1 VGQLAAVSPVL
12 TATGLSKRFGGLLA
26 VDGVDFEVPQGQ
38 IRAVIGP
45 NGAGKTTL
53 MGLISGRLTP
63 SAGQIFFDGRDV
75 TRQRAFDRARSGIVY
90 TFQVTS
96 IYAELS
102 CYENVA
108 LAAQRQ
114 LAGSLFAQ
122 FMVDEK
128 RIARGVERALQQ
140 VGLAN
145 VTEQRADSLPYGHQR
160 LLEVAMSLALEPAL
174 LILDEPTQGL
184 ANAEIDTLCEH
195 VREIAGRIT
204 VVIIEHN
211 MPVVLELADYITV
224 MERGAVLAEGEPS
237 QIASDPHV
245 QRAYL
250 GT

>member
-1 VGQLAAVSPVL
+1 MTPVL
-12 TATGLSKRFGGLLA
+12 ATAGLAKRFGGLLA
-26 VDGVDFEVPQGQ
+26 VDNVYFEVPKGQ

-63 SAGQIFFDGRDV
+63 SAGRISFNGRDV
-75 TRQRAFDRARSGIVY
+75 TRQRAWDRARSGIVY

-96 IYAELS
+96 IYAGLS

-108 LAAQRQ
+108 LAAQRH
-114 LAGSLFAQ
+114 LAGGMFAQ
-122 FMVDEK
+122 LLLDEE
-128 RIARGVERALQQ
+128 RISERVTDALRQ
-140 VGLAN
+140 VGLAHAIS
-145 VTEQRADSLPYGHQR
+145 QRADSLPYGHQR
-160 LLEVAMSLALEPAL
+160 LLEVAMSLALEPQL

-184 ANAEIDTLCEH
+184 ANAEIDTLCQR
-195 VREIAGRIT
+195 VREIADHVT

-211 MPVVLELADYITV
+211 MPVVLELAHCITV
-224 MERGAVLAEGEPS
+224 MERGAVLAEGEPA
-237 QIASDPHV
+237 QIASDPQV

>member
-1 VGQLAAVSPVL
+1 MTALLA
-12 TATGLSKRFGGLLA
+12 TDGLSKRFGGLLA
-26 VDGVDFEVPQGQ
+26 VDGVCFEVPAGQ

-63 SAGQIFFDGRDV
+63 SAGHILFNGRDV
-75 TRQRAFDRARSGIVY
+75 TRQRAWDRARSGIVY

-96 IYAELS
+96 VFPELS

-114 LAGSLFAQ
+114 LTRGMFGQLIL
-122 FMVDEK
+122 DEK
-128 RIARGVERALQQ
+128 RLGGRVREALRQ
-140 VGLAN
+140 VGLVDVETQVAS
-145 VTEQRADSLPYGHQR
+145 ALPYGHQR
-160 LLEVAMSLALEPAL
+160 LLEVAMSLALEPRL

-184 ANAEIDTLCEH
+184 ANAEIDTLCAH
-195 VREIAGRIT
+195 VREIAARIT

-211 MPVVLELADYITV
+211 MPVVLDLADWITV
-224 MERGAVLAEGEPS
+224 MERGAVLAEGPPA
-237 QIASDPHV
+237 QIAGDPDV

>member
-1 VGQLAAVSPVL
+1 MTPVL
-12 TATGLSKRFGGLLA
+12 ATTNLAKRFGGLLA
-26 VDGVDFEVPQGQ
+26 VDGVNFEVPGGQ

-63 SAGQIFFDGRDV
+63 TDGRISFNGEDV
-75 TRQRAFDRARSGIVY
+75 TRQRAWDRARSGIVY

-114 LAGSLFAQ
+114 LAGGLLAQ
-122 FMVDEK
+122 LRLGEK
-128 RIARGVERALQQ
+128 RIAECVAAALEQ
-140 VGLAN
+140 VGLAQ
-145 VTEQRADSLPYGHQR
+145 VATQRADSLPYGHQR
-160 LLEVAMSLALEPAL
+160 LLEVAMALALAPKL

-195 VREIAGRIT
+195 VRAMAGDIT
-204 VVIIEHN
+204 VIVIEHN
-211 MPVVLELADYITV
+211 MPVVLDLADYITV
-224 MERGAVLAEGEPS
+224 MDRGAVLAEGDAS
-237 QIASDPHV
+237 QIAGDPQV
-245 QRAYL
+245 QQAYL
-250 GT
+250 GA

>member
-1 VGQLAAVSPVL
+1 MTPVL
-12 TATGLSKRFGGLLA
+12 ATAGLAKRFGGLLA
-26 VDGVDFEVPQGQ
+26 VDNVCFEVPKSQ

-63 SAGQIFFDGRDV
+63 SAGRITFNGRDV
-75 TRQRAFDRARSGIVY
+75 TRQRAWERARSGIVY

-96 IYAELS
+96 VYGGLS

-108 LAAQRQ
+108 LAAQRH
-114 LAGSLFAQ
+114 LASGMFAQ
-122 FMVDEK
+122 LLLDEK
-128 RIARGVERALQQ
+128 RISERVADALRQ
-140 VGLAN
+140 VGLAQ
-145 VTEQRADSLPYGHQR
+145 VTDQRADSLPYGHQR
-160 LLEVAMSLALEPAL
+160 LLEVAMSLALEPQL

-184 ANAEIDTLCEH
+184 ANAEIDALCRR
-195 VREIAGRIT
+195 VREIADRVT

-224 MERGAVLAEGEPS
+224 MERGTVLAEGEPS
-237 QIASDPHV
+237 QIAADPQV

>member
-1 VGQLAAVSPVL
+1 MTPVL
-12 TATGLSKRFGGLLA
+12 ATTGLAKRFGGLLA
-26 VDGVDFEVPQGQ
+26 VDGVDFEVPRGQ

-63 SAGQIFFDGRDV
+63 SAGRISFNGRDV
-75 TRQRAFDRARSGIVY
+75 TRQRAWDRARSGIVY

-114 LAGSLFAQ
+114 LAGGMFAQ
-122 FMVDEK
+122 LLLDEK
-128 RIARGVERALQQ
+128 HIAERVAAALHQ
-140 VGLAN
+140 VGLERVSA
-145 VTEQRADSLPYGHQR
+145 QRADSLPYGHQR
-160 LLEVAMSLALEPAL
+160 LLEVAMSLALEPQL

-184 ANAEIDTLCEH
+184 ANAEIDALCEH
-195 VREIAGRIT
+195 VRAIAGRIT

-211 MPVVLELADYITV
+211 MPVVLDLADCITV
-224 MERGAVLAEGEPS
+224 MERGAVLAEGDPA
-237 QIASDPHV
+237 QIAGDPQV

-250 GT
+250 GA